1 MSTNSPRKART
12 ILISFLIGFAA
23 GVAGTAYFLERY
35 GYLIERPVGVMP
47 AQSPQPQQE
56 AWTHD
61 RIDQMRP
68 QTPQTQ
74 PQTQQTPAAQIEIE
88 SIPSD
93 QEVESRARLASHPE
107 DPSNQPGLI
116 EDDPAKHGAVRPIV
130 PESPAMIADDVIELR
145 QRHLLLPLSNLRE
158 EDLRDSFDESRGN
171 HIHEA
176 IDILAPRNTAILAV
190 EDGSI
195 ARLWYSVPGGITIYQ
210 FDPEQ
215 KYEYYYAHLE
225 RYADGLKEGDR
236 MKRGQV
242 IGYVGTSGNAPKDT
256 PHLHFTIFKLTD
268 QKHWW
273 EGTAVNP
280 YLVYKG
286 SQR

>member
-1 MSTNSPRKART
+1 MNSLSKVAT

-23 GVAGTAYFLERY
+23 GAAVTVHFLDRY
-35 GYLIERPVGVMP
+35 GHRTETSVSVMP
-47 AQSPQPQQE
+47 AQPPQLQRY
-56 AWTHD
+56 AWTQD
-61 RIDQMRP
+61 RIDQLKPRMP
-68 QTPQTQ
+68 QTEHPTE
-74 PQTQQTPAAQIEIE
+74 QIM
-88 SIPSD
+88 D
-93 QEVESRARLASHPE
+93 V
-107 DPSNQPGLI
+107 QPGLI
-116 EDDPAKHGAVRPIV
+116 EDDDPSKHGAVRPIV

-145 QRHLLLPLSNLRE
+145 QRHLLLPLSNLRK
-158 EDLRDSFDESRGN
+158 EDLRNSFDESRGK

-195 ARLWYSVPGGITIYQ
+195 ARLWQSVPGGITVYL

-225 RYADGLKEGDR
+225 RYADGLKDGDR

-242 IGYVGTSGNAPKDT
+242 IGYVGSSGNAPKDT

-268 QKHWW
+268 QKRWW

-286 SQR
+286 R

>member
-1 MSTNSPRKART
+1 VSTNSPGKARV
-12 ILISFLIGFAA
+12 ILISFLIGFLSH
-23 GVAGTAYFLERY
+23 VGTSLNN
-35 GYLIERPVGVMP
+35 
-47 AQSPQPQQE
+47 
-56 AWTHD
+56 
-61 RIDQMRP
+61 DQ
-68 QTPQTQ
+68 
-74 PQTQQTPAAQIEIE
+74 
-88 SIPSD
+88 
-93 QEVESRARLASHPE
+93 
-107 DPSNQPGLI
+107 
-116 EDDPAKHGAVRPIV
+116 AKHGAVPPVVR
-130 PESPAMIADDVIELR
+130 ESPVMIADDVMELR
-145 QRHLLLPLSNLRE
+145 QRHLLSPVSNLRK
-158 EDLRDSFDESRGN
+158 EDLQDSFHESRGN

-195 ARLWYSVPGGITIYQ
+195 ARLWFSVPGGITIYQ

-225 RYADGLKEGDR
+225 RYADGLREGDR
-236 MKRGQV
+236 VKRGQV

-273 EGTAVNP
+273 QGTAINP

-286 SQR
+286 

>member
-1 MSTNSPRKART
+1 MSSYSTRKTRT

-23 GVAGTAYFLERY
+23 GVAATAYSLERY
-35 GYLIERPVGVMP
+35 RDPIEKPIAVMP
-47 AQSPQPQQE
+47 ALPKKMQQE
-56 AWTHD
+56 AWTRD
-61 RIDQMRP
+61 RIDQRRTQARS
-68 QTPQTQ
+68 QTH
-74 PQTQQTPAAQIEIE
+74 QTPA
-88 SIPSD
+88 P
-93 QEVESRARLASHPE
+93 RAYPF
-107 DPSNQPGLI
+107 NQRGVI
-116 EDDPAKHGAVRPIV
+116 QDDPGKHGAEDPLVS
-130 PESPAMIADDVIELR
+130 ESAAMIADNVIELR
-145 QRHLLLPLSNLRE
+145 RRHLLLPLSNLRKE
-158 EDLRDSFDESRGN
+158 NLRDSFDESRGN

-176 IDILAPRNTAILAV
+176 IDILAPRNTAVLAV

-225 RYADGLKEGDR
+225 HYAEGLKEGDR

-268 QKHWW
+268 QKRWW

-280 YLVYKG
+280 YLVYK
-286 SQR
+286 

>member
-1 MSTNSPRKART
+1 MSRNSLRKART
-12 ILISFLIGFAA
+12 ILISFLIGVAA
-23 GVAGTAYFLERY
+23 GVAATTYSLEHY
-35 GYLIERPVGVMP
+35 GYPIERPVVLIP
-47 AQSPQPQQE
+47 ARFPQLQE
-56 AWTHD
+56 KAWTQD
-61 RIDQMRP
+61 QIDQMS
-68 QTPQTQ
+68 PQTQ
-74 PQTQQTPAAQIEIE
+74 E
-88 SIPSD
+88 S
-93 QEVESRARLASHPE
+93 E
-107 DPSNQPGLI
+107 DTFN
-116 EDDPAKHGAVRPIV
+116 DPYEHGAVPPIV
-130 PESPAMIADDVIELR
+130 PESPALIADDVIQLR
-145 QRHLLLPLSNLRE
+145 QRHLLLPLSNLRK

-236 MKRGQV
+236 LKRGQV

-256 PHLHFTIFKLTD
+256 PHLHFTIFKLTEE
-268 QKHWW
+268 KRWW
-273 EGTAVNP
+273 QGTAINP
-280 YLVYKG
+280 YLVYK
-286 SQR
+286 